1 MPEKHRFPMRKYRMT
16 RQALQADPMLRNRL
30 EVRQVALPAQSI
42 HIKTPCPSTA
52 VVPAFCLDFLANK
65 FAPI

>member
-16 RQALQADPMLRNRL
+16 RQALQADPTLRNLL

-42 HIKTPCPSTA
+42 HTKTPCPLL
-52 VVPAFCLDFLANK
+52 FCACRLPRLSCQ
-65 FAPI
+65 